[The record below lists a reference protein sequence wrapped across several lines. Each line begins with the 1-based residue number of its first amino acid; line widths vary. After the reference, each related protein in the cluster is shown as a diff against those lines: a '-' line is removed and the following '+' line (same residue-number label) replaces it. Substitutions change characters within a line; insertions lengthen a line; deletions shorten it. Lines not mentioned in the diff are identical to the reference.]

1 MNVAFERP
9 ALLVLGL
16 IVFFLSLALLRL
28 FRGYLA
34 VELSLG
40 PPGGVHFKAP
50 LGVDLSVRIIRM
62 LELAGAFLLILAAA
76 GPVSLR
82 TQTVWLD
89 RGADI
94 LFVIDV
100 SPSMSGIDMGGKNRF
115 DAARALVREFSAAR
129 PTDSIGLIAVGADAA
144 LLVPPTIDRGVL
156 VDRLDQLTIAE
167 LGDGTALGTGLAV
180 AALHLR
186 SSRALRK
193 AVVLITDGENNAGA
207 VHPVSAA
214 ETLRSL
220 GCSLWVVGVGTNGEV
235 PIDYVDPQTKIRRTG
250 SFDSRFDPESLRAVA
265 RAGGGSYLAAP
276 SAQSLGEAFSQVDS
290 AEATVRRSRTLRS
303 SIPRDGPLIA
313 IGVALLVL
321 ARGLRRI
328 VLGALL

>member
-1 MNVAFERP
+1 MAFERP
-9 ALLVLGL
+9 IALLLGAV
-16 IVFFLSLALLRL
+16 VFILSLILLRL

-34 VELSLG
+34 VELPLG

-50 LGVDLSVRIIRM
+50 LGVDLAVRIIRIF
-62 LELAGAFLLILAAA
+62 ELIGAFSLILAAA

-82 TQTVWLD
+82 TRTVWLD
-89 RGADI
+89 RGADV

-115 DAARALVREFSAAR
+115 DAAGALVREFSAAR
-129 PTDSIGLIAVGADAA
+129 PTDAIGLIAVGADAA
-144 LLVPPTIDRGVL
+144 LLVPPTIDRNVL
-156 VDRLDQLTIAE
+156 IGRLDQLTIAE

-193 AVVLITDGENNAGA
+193 AVVLITDGENNAGS
-207 VHPVSAA
+207 VHPVSVA
-214 ETLRSL
+214 ETLNSM
-220 GCSLWVVGVGTNGEV
+220 GCSLWVVGVGTTGEV

-276 SAQSLGEAFSQVDS
+276 SAQALAEAFAQVDS
-290 AEATVRRSRTLRS
+290 AEATVRRSRTFRT
-303 SIPRDGPLIA
+303 SIPRDGPLIG
-313 IGVALLVL
+313 IGVALLLL
-321 ARGLRRI
+321 ARGLRRV